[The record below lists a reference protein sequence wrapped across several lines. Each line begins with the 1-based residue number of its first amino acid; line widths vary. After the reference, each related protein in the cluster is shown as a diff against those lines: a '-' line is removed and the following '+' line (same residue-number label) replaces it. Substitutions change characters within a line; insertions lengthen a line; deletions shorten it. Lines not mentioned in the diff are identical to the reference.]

1 MTIALTVLIAAV
13 LLGAAGQIFLKLGIN
28 ELGVRP
34 APLVVLRSIFTQWQV
49 FAGFVCYGLSS
60 LIYLIALSRLP
71 VSYAYPM
78 VALSYVVVTFFS
90 WKLLGELVPPSR
102 VAGLGLICVG
112 VLIVALSYSKPQ
124 PASAAPAGP
133 PPAVQTDAGGTP

>member
-1 MTIALTVLIAAV
+1 MTIALTVLIVAV
-13 LLGAAGQIFLKLGIN
+13 LLGALGQIFLKVGIN

-78 VALSYVVVTFFS
+78 VALSYVVVTFAS
-90 WKLLGELVPPSR
+90 WKLLGEMVPTSR
-102 VAGLGLICVG
+102 IAGLAFICVG
-112 VLIVALSYSKPQ
+112 VLIVALSYSKPE
-124 PASAAPAGP
+124 PASEAPAPP
-133 PPAVQTDAGGTP
+133 PPAIQTDAGGTP